1 MPVLVARKG
10 GPCAA
15 CGAPILEG
23 ERIAYE
29 LATGPRHLACADREP
44 ELRRN
49 RYAARC
55 SLCGF
60 LVRKG
65 RGRLDVTETSEDGA
79 FSRVW
84 RVFCA
89 DVAACNAR
97 LAQVAR

>member
-23 ERIAYE
+23 ERITYTLE
-29 LATGPRHLACADREP
+29 TGARHLACEDRVP

-55 SLCGF
+55 ALCGF
-60 LVRKG
+60 LLRKG
-65 RGRLDVTETSEDGA
+65 RGRLDVTETCEGGA

-84 RVFCA
+84 RVSCVDA
-89 DVAACNAR
+89 AACHAR
-97 LAQVAR
+97 LARAPQ